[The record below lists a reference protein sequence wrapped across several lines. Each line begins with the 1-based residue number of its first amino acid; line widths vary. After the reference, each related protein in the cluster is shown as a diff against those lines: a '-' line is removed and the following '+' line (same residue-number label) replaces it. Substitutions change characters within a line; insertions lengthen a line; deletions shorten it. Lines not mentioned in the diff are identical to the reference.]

1 MQSLIY
7 LGCEEI
13 KYEQK
18 TISDIVKVLSD
29 YELFKN
35 HNVDKVKKPQLS
47 TKTTLLGNMKEKFL
61 RENHNLTFWF
71 LC

>member
-35 HNVDKVKKPQLS
+35 HNVDKVKKNS
-47 TKTTLLGNMKEKFL
+47 
-61 RENHNLTFWF
+61 
-71 LC
+71 